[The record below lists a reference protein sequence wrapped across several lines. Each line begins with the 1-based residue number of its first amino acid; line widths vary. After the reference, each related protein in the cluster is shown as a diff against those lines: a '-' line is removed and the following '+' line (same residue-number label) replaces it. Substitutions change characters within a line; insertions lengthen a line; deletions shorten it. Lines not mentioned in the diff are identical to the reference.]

1 MSAEI
6 DRIVEIIKRV
16 GEIDQLAP
24 DQDFYRA
31 GVDSMKAMDVM
42 LDLET
47 EFGVAVPDDKF
58 VKARTPEA
66 LLALVHELQS
76 A

>member
-1 MSAEI
+1 MEPDI
-6 DRIVEIIKRV
+6 DRIVEIVKRV
-16 GEIDQLAP
+16 GELDSLAP

-31 GVDSMKAMDVM
+31 GIDSMKAMDVM

-58 VKARTPEA
+58 VRARTPDA
-66 LLALVHELQS
+66 LLALVRELQT

>member
-1 MSAEI
+1 MESEI
-6 DRIVEIIKRV
+6 DRIVEIVKRV
-16 GEIDQLAP
+16 GELDALAP

-31 GVDSMKAMDVM
+31 GIDSMKAMDVM

-66 LLALVHELQS
+66 LLALMHELQG

>member
-1 MSAEI
+1 MNPEL
-6 DRIVEIIKRV
+6 DKIVDIVKRV
-16 GEIDQLAP
+16 GEIDALAP

-66 LLALVHELQS
+66 LLALVRELQS